1 MKLLRHG
8 PVGREKPG
16 LIDGDGNLRDLSG
29 IVDDIAPEILAPR
42 KLARLARL
50 RTSRLPLVRKGRRLG
65 PPLAGIG
72 KLVCV
77 GLNYADHAKE
87 TGLPIPKE
95 PVLFMKATTAISG
108 PFDPVMIPKA
118 SRKTDWEVELGL
130 VIGTAARYVSKRAAL
145 DHVAGYCIVNDV
157 SEREFQ
163 IERGGQWVKGKSAD
177 SFAPIGPWLVTRDE
191 IENPHRLKLWLE
203 VNGTRMQDGST
214 KTMIFK
220 VAHLVSYISRH
231 MSLLPGDV
239 ISTGTP
245 PGVGLGMKPPR
256 FLKPGDTMRL
266 GVDGLGEQCQK
277 LVAYRR
283 STK

>member
-8 PVGREKPG
+8 PAGREKPG
-16 LIDGDGNLRDLSG
+16 LIDGDGMLRDLSG
-29 IVDDIAPEILAPR
+29 IVEDIAPEVLTPR
-42 KLARLARL
+42 KLAGLARI

-65 PPLAGIG
+65 PPLSGVG

-95 PVLFMKATTAISG
+95 PVLFMKATTAITG
-108 PFDPVMIPKA
+108 PNDPVMLPKG
-118 SRKTDWEVELGL
+118 SQKTDWEVELGI
-130 VIGTAARYVSKRAAL
+130 VIGATARYVSKRAAL
-145 DHVAGYCIVNDV
+145 DCVAGYCIVNDI

-177 SFAPIGPWLVTRDE
+177 TFAPIGPWLVTRDE

-203 VNGTRMQDGST
+203 VNGQRMQDGNT

-220 VAHLVSYISRH
+220 VAHVISYISRH
-231 MSLLPGDV
+231 MTLLPGDIV
-239 ISTGTP
+239 STGTP
-245 PGVGLGMKPPR
+245 PGVGMGMKPPR
-256 FLKPGDTMRL
+256 YLKRGYTMRL
-266 GVDGLGEQCQK
+266 GIDGLGEQCQK
-277 LVAYRR
+277 VVAYR
-283 STK
+283 KGL